1 MRRQDAEAQRDRRQ
15 LDDQDH
21 TYLVREQ
28 PVGKWEVIRIDLPH
42 RASEVRAERGEPADL
57 PDDPRPSLIRQIPP
71 YGPAG

>member
-1 MRRQDAEAQRDRRQ
+1 MQRQDAEAQRDRLQ
-15 LDDQDH
+15 LDDHDH

-28 PVGKWEVIRIDLPH
+28 PVGNWEVVRIDLPH